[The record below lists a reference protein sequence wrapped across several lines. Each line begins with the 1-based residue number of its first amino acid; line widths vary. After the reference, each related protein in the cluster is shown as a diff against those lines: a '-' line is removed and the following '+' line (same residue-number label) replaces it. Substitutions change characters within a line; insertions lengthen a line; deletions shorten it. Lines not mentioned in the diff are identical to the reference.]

1 MATKTELPQSFEY
14 EHCDIPDGVSI
25 AEWRVRT
32 VHSQRKAQVAGGIFA
47 ALATFGP
54 IVLAVRG
61 SRSR

>member
-14 EHCDIPDGVSI
+14 EHCDIPDGVSL

-32 VHSQRKAQVAGGIFA
+32 VHSQRKAQVVGGVFA
-47 ALATFGP
+47 AIATFGP
-54 IVLAVRG
+54 IALAVRG

>member
-32 VHSQRKAQVAGGIFA
+32 VHPPRKAQVAGGIFA
-47 ALATFGP
+47 VLATFGP
-54 IVLAVRG
+54 IALAVRG
-61 SRSR
+61 KRSR

>member
-14 EHCDIPDGVSI
+14 EHCDIPDGVSLS
-25 AEWRVRT
+25 EWRVRT
-32 VHSQRKAQVAGGIFA
+32 AHSQRKAQVAGGILA

-54 IVLAVRG
+54 IALAVRG